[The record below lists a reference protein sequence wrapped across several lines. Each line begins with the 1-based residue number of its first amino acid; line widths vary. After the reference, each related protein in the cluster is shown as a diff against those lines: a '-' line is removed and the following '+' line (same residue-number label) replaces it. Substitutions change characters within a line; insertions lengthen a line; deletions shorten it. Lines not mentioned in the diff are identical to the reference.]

1 MEKRIRLASVS
12 LVIAGILFVLYPAI
26 RPFSDET
33 SLVGAAAFASPAW
46 IVSHVLAIVAFSL
59 LGAGLLGLYLLLQN
73 GSCGRLALRSI
84 VVTWLG
90 IGLTLPFYG
99 AEVFGLHAL
108 GKRALAEQSAEWI
121 ALADDIRY
129 GSGFLM
135 ILAGLLLIGI
145 GSILVVMVIWKSG
158 ALPKWAGALHD
169 GIPDVSSS
177 ISGNPAAASG
187 SRGAGSRRVYGHCGR
202 IMEAK
207 GKRKSSG
214 AIGGAFYAL
223 NLIRT
228 YLLERT

>member
-1 MEKRIRLASVS
+1 MCSRLWP
-12 LVIAGILFVLYPAI
+12 LLYWAQGCWGFI
-26 RPFSDET
+26 FCYRT
-33 SLVGAAAFASPAW
+33 
-46 IVSHVLAIVAFSL
+46 VLADVLPF
-59 LGAGLLGLYLLLQN
+59 
-73 GSCGRLALRSI
+73 RSV

-158 ALPKWAGALHD
+158 ALPKWAGLLFTMGFLLYLPQFLGTQPLRRHVLLRLLRFRRLHN
-169 GIPDVSSS
+169 PSSS
-177 ISGNPAAASG
+177 I
-187 SRGAGSRRVYGHCGR
+187 
-202 IMEAK
+202 
-207 GKRKSSG
+207 
-214 AIGGAFYAL
+214 
-223 NLIRT
+223 
-228 YLLERT
+228 

>member
-46 IVSHVLAIVAFSL
+46 IVSHVLAIVAFTL

-158 ALPKWAGALHD
+158 ALPKWAGVLFTMGFLLYLPQFLGTQPLRVAHGVLVAAGCM
-169 GIPDVSSS
+169 GI
-177 ISGNPAAASG
+177 AAG
-187 SRGAGSRRVYGHCGR
+187 LWRLRGR
-202 IMEAK
+202 
-207 GKRKSSG
+207 GKVQEPSEELSMH
-214 AIGGAFYAL
+214 
-223 NLIRT
+223 
-228 YLLERT
+228 